1 MLTPNVSLFTCRL
14 SAVAIPNSFEYMC
27 RSFMALSVQSTPLI
41 FIVVISS
48 RDKSGEL
55 NISGTSAV
63 QIPIISTSLI
73 NTAGQRMPCRDR
85 AFPWCSI
92 ILNKQKK
99 ITVRYKMVNSSLKLC
114 SNAICFIL
122 QDFVVERETGLGNS
136 FRRREKLNNLS
147 Y

>member
-1 MLTPNVSLFTCRL
+1 
-14 SAVAIPNSFEYMC
+14 
-27 RSFMALSVQSTPLI
+27 MALSVQSTPLI

-99 ITVRYKMVNSSLKLC
+99 KDGEQFFKTM
-114 SNAICFIL
+114 
-122 QDFVVERETGLGNS
+122 Q
-136 FRRREKLNNLS
+136 
-147 Y
+147 